1 MKRIWN
7 TFKSFIKDDNGFEF
21 LQLAIVI
28 IIVAGLA
35 VVVYAIADNA
45 RTKLEQAG
53 DDILNMGSD
62 TTNP

>member
-1 MKRIWN
+1 MKRFLN
-7 TFKSFIKDDNGFEF
+7 AFKSFIKDDNGFEF

-45 RTKLEQAG
+45 KAKLEQAG
-53 DDILNMGSD
+53 DDILNMGSGQ
-62 TTNP
+62 TNP